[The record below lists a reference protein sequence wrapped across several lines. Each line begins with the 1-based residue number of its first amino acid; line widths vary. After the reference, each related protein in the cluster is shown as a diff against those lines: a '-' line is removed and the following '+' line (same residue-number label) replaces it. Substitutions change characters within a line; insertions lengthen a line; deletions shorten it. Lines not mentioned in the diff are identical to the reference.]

1 MSKLFLLLSAA
12 QLQTRT
18 KSTSLVSNRIEP
30 KSVLWSLQRC
40 LPDQEIQIINLAA
53 DITDGSIAL
62 DIFNIYLALLI
73 NFSLLRWSLKISTMF
88 YFRNI
93 LGCCSC
99 PCWWWGLCP
108 REGGGARG
116 RATAWRGER
125 SVPSSGS
132 GGGAAATG
140 MSARR
145 SAQRRRTAR
154 PPTNTSARNTR
165 NR

>member
-40 LPDQEIQIINLAA
+40 LPDQEIQILLLRTSLM
-53 DITDGSIAL
+53 DHSHY
-62 DIFNIYLALLI
+62 IYLALLI
-73 NFSLLRWSLKISTMF
+73 NFSLLRGSLKISTMF

-99 PCWWWGLCP
+99 PCWWWGPCP
-108 REGGGARG
+108 RGGGGARG